1 MNDAE
6 CKAAQILRPGVVW
19 GIWIYPP
26 HITHGLEAVG
36 TQAELLKMTII
47 LLNQEPLGCQFEK
60 VLYESLPEL
69 YED

>member
-19 GIWIYPP
+19 GTWIYPP

-36 TQAELLKMTII
+36 TLWIK
-47 LLNQEPLGCQFEK
+47 PLGVPYQDSIWTRPNEA
-60 VLYESLPEL
+60 LA
-69 YED
+69 